1 MNEALA
7 VVLAYL
13 LGAIPSGYLAGRL
26 RGIDIREVG
35 SRNVGA
41 TNVFRSLG
49 KTIGVAVMLADI
61 GKGIAAV
68 AIAAAITDDPW
79 PLVAAGA
86 AIVGHVFPFWLGFRG
101 GKGVAVGA
109 GAAVALAPLAVLVLV
124 PVWVGVIAVT
134 RYVSLGSI
142 ICATIGLMPLA
153 AAVMIPCWIAVVAIT
168 RYVSVASIAAA
179 IFLTPVAWLLGASWP
194 TLVFAGLVSLAV
206 LWRHRT
212 NLARL
217 RRGTELRLDF
227 RRARKA

>member
-1 MNEALA
+1 MREVIAIL
-7 VVLAYL
+7 LAYV
-13 LGAIPSGYLAGRL
+13 LGSIPSGYLAGRL

-35 SRNVGA
+35 SKNVGA

-68 AIAAAITDDPW
+68 AIAVGLTDDPW
-79 PLVAAGA
+79 PLLAAGA
-86 AIVGHVFPFWLGFRG
+86 AIVGHVFPVWLGFRG
-101 GKGVAVGA
+101 GKGVAVTA
-109 GAAVALAPLAVLVLV
+109 GV
-124 PVWVGVIAVT
+124 
-134 RYVSLGSI
+134 
-142 ICATIGLMPLA
+142 TIGLMPLA
-153 AAVMIPCWIAVVAIT
+153 AAVMIPVWIVIVAIT

-194 TLVFAGLVSLAV
+194 TVVFAGLVSLAV

-217 RRGTELRLDF
+217 RQGTELRLDF